1 MVDDIGDFPNDLSQ
15 SAIVLGP
22 SSTVNKTDYSPKP
35 VKLNLKIK
43 SNITNTHNPAAKYI
57 AKKKDSIY
65 NG

>member
-1 MVDDIGDFPNDLSQ
+1 MVDDIGDFPSDLSQ

-22 SSTVNKTDYSPKP
+22 NNKTDYSPRP

-43 SNITNTHNPAAKYI
+43 SNITSTQAAATKYI
-57 AKKKDSIY
+57 SKKKDSIH